1 MASGDDSV
9 AAPPRE
15 PTDSSE
21 TRHENP
27 TVNQVA
33 AVAQAIP
40 EKDDDEDGDGDG
52 DGNGVDAT
60 GTALDEEATLR
71 NLTANVRD
79 QDDLERDISYQ
90 ANLALIDAEDKRDEK
105 RIEKAQAN
113 VLRLEAQKKTQEERF
128 RKALGRPELKKQ
140 IREEISRIDS
150 EIEVADKDIADF
162 HARIEQR
169 HQAGDSVDAVQSGSK
184 KLPNESHRDF
194 LIRTGKITPFAN
206 IGGPRPEGVEGELA
220 NALVDAEDEAAA
232 EELEEQTGY
241 EPRSHQNLRAPGFA
255 EEPDSATTAAVAA
268 ETEFS
273 LRPRK
278 KRKVQRTPA
287 PDDEFAPQESDEAK
301 ADAEFIDDED
311 SEDFDL
317 TERPRK
323 KVTKGQKDEDGK
335 LDISKIDD
343 GNEANYQKRLAD
355 WVQRRSRAR
364 SRRQQEKE
372 AEGIAQENAEC
383 NEEDEEW
390 FKPSPDG
397 PDHPF
402 ENGLK
407 LPGDIFPAL
416 FDYQK
421 TGVQWLAE
429 LYNQKVGGIIGD
441 EMGLGK
447 TVQLISF
454 VAALHYSKTL
464 D

>member
-1 MASGDDSV
+1 MASGDDSG

-21 TRHENP
+21 TRPENP
-27 TVNQVA
+27 TIDQVA
-33 AVAQAIP
+33 AIAQETP
-40 EKDDDEDGDGDG
+40 GKDGEEDGGGNGDGDG
-52 DGNGVDAT
+52 GVDAT
-60 GTALDEEATLR
+60 DTGLDEEATLR

-232 EELEEQTGY
+232 EETESE
-241 EPRSHQNLRAPGFA
+241 
-255 EEPDSATTAAVAA
+255 TTAA
-268 ETEFS
+268 
-273 LRPRK
+273 
-278 KRKVQRTPA
+278 
-287 PDDEFAPQESDEAK
+287 
-301 ADAEFIDDED
+301 
-311 SEDFDL
+311 
-317 TERPRK
+317 
-323 KVTKGQKDEDGK
+323 
-335 LDISKIDD
+335 
-343 GNEANYQKRLAD
+343 
-355 WVQRRSRAR
+355 
-364 SRRQQEKE
+364 
-372 AEGIAQENAEC
+372 
-383 NEEDEEW
+383 
-390 FKPSPDG
+390 
-397 PDHPF
+397 
-402 ENGLK
+402 
-407 LPGDIFPAL
+407 
-416 FDYQK
+416 
-421 TGVQWLAE
+421 
-429 LYNQKVGGIIGD
+429 
-441 EMGLGK
+441 
-447 TVQLISF
+447 
-454 VAALHYSKTL
+454 
-464 D
+464 